1 MASNWADV
9 EAPTSS
15 LFHWRSV
22 DPDFMPSMLVSG
34 RSQQRWGWLDL
45 FLGWLNYGKK
55 GGVLSNRSS
64 GIQQSLRF
72 QLAEMVETTKSLA
85 LTK

>member
-1 MASNWADV
+1 MGMARPFFGLV
-9 EAPTSS
+9 E
-15 LFHWRSV
+15 LW
-22 DPDFMPSMLVSG
+22 
-34 RSQQRWGWLDL
+34 
-45 FLGWLNYGKK
+45 KK
-55 GGVLSNRSS
+55 WGVLSNRSS

>member
-34 RSQQRWGWLDL
+34 RSEGMGTVDRT
-45 FLGWLNYGKK
+45 FLGSKYGKIE
-55 GGVLSNRSS
+55 GV
-64 GIQQSLRF
+64 
-72 QLAEMVETTKSLA
+72 EDV
-85 LTK
+85 